1 MNEGGVTAS
10 LDQTSILRFLGSE
23 SIANSF
29 SQIGNKIPNKTK
41 EASTLPEFFL
51 KK

>member
-10 LDQTSILRFLGSE
+10 LDQTSILRFLGSG
-23 SIANSF
+23 SLVNSF
-29 SQIGNKIPNKTK
+29 SQIWNKIPNKTK
-41 EASTLPEFFL
+41 EASTLPGIFL